1 LVGPKAAT
9 YNQRPVS
16 GQISVTQLPAN
27 PTSRQIYFRLLGYV
41 RPYWKMLALGLG
53 LSALSAA
60 MEPLLPAMM
69 KALLDNGFAPKGDG
83 SLTDNL
89 LHQSPWVVPAF
100 IVVIMTL
107 RGIVTFCASYAMSWV
122 QIRLLNSIRGQ
133 MFEHLARLPIAYF
146 ESNPSA
152 RTITRVTND
161 VNAIG
166 TAATTAGVIIIRET
180 LTIICLLAW
189 LLYLNWQLTLVTLAV
204 GPFISLVSRRLGQ
217 RLRAMSR
224 STQGGLGAMT
234 QKLQEAIHCQKVLKV
249 FGGEEQEIQRFARVN
264 DAMRG
269 YATRASVAS
278 AANSPLVYFFVSLSI
293 AAVVYMALVQ
303 ATQGATTVGSFVSFI
318 IGMLMLLSPLKMLS
332 NVNAQLQ
339 NGLAAAESVFHLLDT
354 PLEADPGTQTIAR
367 ARGGIDFAA
376 VDFRYPGGE
385 SDALRDINLHIE
397 PGQTVALVGTSG
409 GGKTTLAG
417 LLPRFHAPTRGCIR
431 VDGIDI
437 QDLTLASLRAQ
448 IAIVSQET
456 LLFNDTVAANIAYGS
471 TANASQEAIEAAA
484 AAANALD
491 FIRALPEGFDTVI
504 GENGSRLSGGQRQ
517 RLAIARAILKDAPI
531 LILDEATSALDNE
544 SERLVQEALEHLMQ
558 NRTTVV
564 IAHRLSTIQHA
575 DLIVV
580 MQQGRVVESG
590 THTALLAANGAYSR
604 LHSTQGLTA

>member
-1 LVGPKAAT
+1 M
-9 YNQRPVS
+9 
-16 GQISVTQLPAN
+16 
-27 PTSRQIYFRLLGYV
+27 LGYV

-89 LHQSPWVVPAF
+89 LHQSPWIVPVV
-100 IVVIMTL
+100 IVGIMTL
-107 RGIVTFCASYAMSWV
+107 RGIITFCASYAMSWV
-122 QIRLLNSIRGQ
+122 QIRLLNNIRHQ
-133 MFEHLARLPIAYF
+133 MFEHLARLPMSYF
-146 ESNPSA
+146 EGNPSA

-161 VNAIG
+161 VTAIG
-166 TAATTAGVIIIRET
+166 TAATTAGVIIVRES
-180 LTIICLLAW
+180 LTVIGLLAW
-189 LLYLNWQLTLVTLAV
+189 LFYLNWQLTLITLTV
-204 GPFISLVSRRLGQ
+204 GPFISLVSRRIGQ
-217 RLRAMSR
+217 RLRTMSR
-224 STQGGLGAMT
+224 STRVGMAAMM

-249 FGGEEQEIQRFARVN
+249 FGGEMQEIHRFARVN

-278 AANSPLVYFFVSLSI
+278 AANTPLLYFFVSLSI
-293 AAVVYMALVQ
+293 AAVVYLALVQ

-339 NGLAAAESVFHLLDT
+339 NGLAGAESVFQLLDT

-367 ARGGIDFAA
+367 ARGGIDFEA

-385 SDALRDINLHIE
+385 TDALRDINLHIE

-471 TANASQEAIEAAA
+471 TANASQESIEAAA

>member
-1 LVGPKAAT
+1 
-9 YNQRPVS
+9 
-16 GQISVTQLPAN
+16 
-27 PTSRQIYFRLLGYV
+27 
-41 RPYWKMLALGLG
+41 
-53 LSALSAA
+53 
-60 MEPLLPAMM
+60 
-69 KALLDNGFAPKGDG
+69 
-83 SLTDNL
+83 
-89 LHQSPWVVPAF
+89 
-100 IVVIMTL
+100 
-107 RGIVTFCASYAMSWV
+107 
-122 QIRLLNSIRGQ
+122 
-133 MFEHLARLPIAYF
+133 MFEHLARLPMAFF
-146 ESNPSA
+146 EANPSA

-166 TAATTAGVIIIRET
+166 TASTTAGVIIIRET

-224 STQGGLGAMT
+224 STQVGMGAMT

-249 FGGEEQEIQRFARVN
+249 FGGEEQEIQRFSRVN
-264 DAMRG
+264 DTMRG

-278 AANSPLVYFFVSLSI
+278 AANTPLVYFFVSLSI

-303 ATQGATTVGSFVSFI
+303 AMQGATTVGSFVSFI

-367 ARGGIDFAA
+367 ARGGIDFET
-376 VDFRYPGGE
+376 VGGE
-385 SDALRDINLHIE
+385 SDALHDINLHVE

-409 GGKTTLAG
+409 GGKTTLAS
-417 LLPRFHAPTRGCIR
+417 LLPRFHTPTRGCIR
-431 VDGIDI
+431 IDGIDI

-471 TANASQEAIEAAA
+471 TAAASQEAIEAAA
-484 AAANALD
+484 AAANALG
-491 FIRALPEGFDTVI
+491 FIRALPDGFATVI

-544 SERLVQEALEHLMQ
+544 SERLVQDAIEHLMR
-558 NRTTVV
+558 NRTTLV

-590 THTALLAANGAYSR
+590 THSTLLAANGAYSR
-604 LHSTQGLTA
+604 LHSTQGLTG

>member
-1 LVGPKAAT
+1 M
-9 YNQRPVS
+9 
-16 GQISVTQLPAN
+16 
-27 PTSRQIYFRLLGYV
+27 LGYV

-60 MEPLLPAMM
+60 MEPLLPALM

-83 SLTDNL
+83 SLTDSL
-89 LHQSPWVVPAF
+89 LHESPWVVPAF
-100 IVVIMTL
+100 IVGIMTL

-122 QIRLLNSIRGQ
+122 QIRLLNAIRRQ
-133 MFEHLARLPIAYF
+133 MFEHLARLPMAYF
-146 ESNPSA
+146 EANPSA

-166 TAATTAGVIIIRET
+166 TASTTAGVIIIRET

-224 STQGGLGAMT
+224 STQVGMGAMT

-249 FGGEEQEIQRFARVN
+249 FGGEEQEIQRFSRVN
-264 DAMRG
+264 DTMRG

-278 AANSPLVYFFVSLSI
+278 AANTPLVYFFVSLSI

-303 ATQGATTVGSFVSFI
+303 AMQGATTVGSFVSFI
-318 IGMLMLLSPLKMLS
+318 IGMLMMLSPLKMLS

-367 ARGGIDFAA
+367 ARGGIDFET

-385 SDALRDINLHIE
+385 SDALHDINLHVE

-417 LLPRFHAPTRGCIR
+417 LLPRFHTPTRGCIR
-431 VDGIDI
+431 IDGIDI

-471 TANASQEAIEAAA
+471 TAAASQEAIEAAA
-484 AAANALD
+484 AAANALG
-491 FIRALPEGFDTVI
+491 FIRALPDGFATVI

-544 SERLVQEALEHLMQ
+544 SERLVQEAIEHLMR
-558 NRTTVV
+558 NRTTLV

-590 THTALLAANGAYSR
+590 THAALLAANGAYSR
-604 LHSTQGLTA
+604 LHSTQGLAA

>member
-1 LVGPKAAT
+1 M
-9 YNQRPVS
+9 
-16 GQISVTQLPAN
+16 
-27 PTSRQIYFRLLGYV
+27 LGYV

-60 MEPLLPAMM
+60 MEPLLPALM

-83 SLTDNL
+83 SLTDSL
-89 LHQSPWVVPAF
+89 LHESPWVVPAF
-100 IVVIMTL
+100 IIGIMTL
-107 RGIVTFCASYAMSWV
+107 RGIVTFCASYSMSWV
-122 QIRLLNSIRGQ
+122 QIRLLNAIRRQ
-133 MFEHLARLPIAYF
+133 MFEHLARLPMAFF
-146 ESNPSA
+146 EANPSA

-166 TAATTAGVIIIRET
+166 TASTTAGVIIIRET

-224 STQGGLGAMT
+224 STQVGMGAMT

-249 FGGEEQEIQRFARVN
+249 FGGEEQEIQRFSRVN
-264 DAMRG
+264 DTMRG

-278 AANSPLVYFFVSLSI
+278 AANTPLVYFFVSLSI

-303 ATQGATTVGSFVSFI
+303 AMQGATTVGSFVSFI

-367 ARGGIDFAA
+367 ARGGIDFET

-385 SDALRDINLHIE
+385 SDALHDINLHVE

-409 GGKTTLAG
+409 GGKTTLAS
-417 LLPRFHAPTRGCIR
+417 LLPRFHTPTRGCIR
-431 VDGIDI
+431 IDGIDI

-471 TANASQEAIEAAA
+471 TAAASQEAIEAAA
-484 AAANALD
+484 AAANALG
-491 FIRALPEGFDTVI
+491 FIRALPDGFATVI

-544 SERLVQEALEHLMQ
+544 SERLVQDALEHLMRH
-558 NRTTVV
+558 RTTLV

-590 THTALLAANGAYSR
+590 THQALLAANGAYSR
-604 LHSTQGLTA
+604 LHSTQGLTG

>member
-1 LVGPKAAT
+1 M
-9 YNQRPVS
+9 
-16 GQISVTQLPAN
+16 
-27 PTSRQIYFRLLGYV
+27 LGYV

-60 MEPLLPAMM
+60 MEPLLPALM

-83 SLTDNL
+83 SLTDSL
-89 LHQSPWVVPAF
+89 LHESPWVVPAF
-100 IVVIMTL
+100 IIGIMTL
-107 RGIVTFCASYAMSWV
+107 RGIVTFCASYSMSWV
-122 QIRLLNSIRGQ
+122 QIRLLNAIRRQ
-133 MFEHLARLPIAYF
+133 MFEHLARLPMAFF
-146 ESNPSA
+146 EANPSA

-166 TAATTAGVIIIRET
+166 TASTTAGVIIIRET

-224 STQGGLGAMT
+224 STQVGMGAMT

-249 FGGEEQEIQRFARVN
+249 FGGEEQEIQRFSRVN
-264 DAMRG
+264 DTMRG

-278 AANSPLVYFFVSLSI
+278 AANTPLVYFFVSLSI

-303 ATQGATTVGSFVSFI
+303 AMQGATTVGSFVSFI

-367 ARGGIDFAA
+367 ARGGIDFET

-385 SDALRDINLHIE
+385 SDALHDINLHVE

-409 GGKTTLAG
+409 GGKTTLAS
-417 LLPRFHAPTRGCIR
+417 LLPRFHTPTRGCIR
-431 VDGIDI
+431 IDGIDI

-471 TANASQEAIEAAA
+471 TAAASQEAIEAAA
-484 AAANALD
+484 AAANALG
-491 FIRALPEGFDTVI
+491 FIRALPDGFATVI

-544 SERLVQEALEHLMQ
+544 SERLVQDALEHLMRH
-558 NRTTVV
+558 RTTLV

-590 THTALLAANGAYSR
+590 THSTLLAANGAYSR
-604 LHSTQGLTA
+604 LHSTQGLTG

>member
-1 LVGPKAAT
+1 M
-9 YNQRPVS
+9 
-16 GQISVTQLPAN
+16 
-27 PTSRQIYFRLLGYV
+27 LGYV
-41 RPYWKMLALGLG
+41 RPDWKMLALGLG

-60 MEPLLPAMM
+60 MEPLLPALM

-83 SLTDNL
+83 SLTDSL
-89 LHQSPWVVPAF
+89 LHESPWVVPAF
-100 IVVIMTL
+100 IIGIMTL
-107 RGIVTFCASYAMSWV
+107 RGIVTFCASYSMSWV
-122 QIRLLNSIRGQ
+122 QIRLLNAIRRQ
-133 MFEHLARLPIAYF
+133 MFEHLARLPMAFF
-146 ESNPSA
+146 EANPSA

-166 TAATTAGVIIIRET
+166 TASTTAGVIIIRET

-224 STQGGLGAMT
+224 STQVGMGAMT

-249 FGGEEQEIQRFARVN
+249 FGGEEQEIQRFSRVN
-264 DAMRG
+264 DTMRG

-278 AANSPLVYFFVSLSI
+278 AANTPLVYFFVSLSI

-303 ATQGATTVGSFVSFI
+303 AMQGATTVGSFVSFI

-367 ARGGIDFAA
+367 ARGGIDFET

-385 SDALRDINLHIE
+385 SDALHDINLHVE

-409 GGKTTLAG
+409 GGKTTLAS
-417 LLPRFHAPTRGCIR
+417 LLPRFHTPTRGCIR
-431 VDGIDI
+431 IDGIDI

-471 TANASQEAIEAAA
+471 TAAASQEAIEAAA
-484 AAANALD
+484 AAANALG
-491 FIRALPEGFDTVI
+491 FIRALPDGFATVI

-544 SERLVQEALEHLMQ
+544 SERLVQDAIEHLMR
-558 NRTTVV
+558 NRTTLV

-590 THTALLAANGAYSR
+590 THSTLLAANGAYSR
-604 LHSTQGLTA
+604 LHSTQGLTG

>member
-1 LVGPKAAT
+1 M
-9 YNQRPVS
+9 
-16 GQISVTQLPAN
+16 
-27 PTSRQIYFRLLGYV
+27 LGYV

-60 MEPLLPAMM
+60 MEPLLPALM

-83 SLTDNL
+83 SLTDSL
-89 LHQSPWVVPAF
+89 LHESPWVVPAF
-100 IVVIMTL
+100 IIGIMTL
-107 RGIVTFCASYAMSWV
+107 RGIVTFCASYSMSWV
-122 QIRLLNSIRGQ
+122 QIRLLNAIRRQ
-133 MFEHLARLPIAYF
+133 MFEHLARLPMAFF
-146 ESNPSA
+146 EANPSA

-166 TAATTAGVIIIRET
+166 TASTTAGVIIIRET

-224 STQGGLGAMT
+224 STQVGMGAMT

-249 FGGEEQEIQRFARVN
+249 FGGEEQEIQRFSRVN
-264 DAMRG
+264 DTMRG

-278 AANSPLVYFFVSLSI
+278 AANTPLVYFFVSLSI

-303 ATQGATTVGSFVSFI
+303 AMQGATTVGSFVSFI

-367 ARGGIDFAA
+367 ARGGIDFET

-385 SDALRDINLHIE
+385 SDALHDINLHVE

-409 GGKTTLAG
+409 GGKTTLAS
-417 LLPRFHAPTRGCIR
+417 LLPRFHTPTRGCIR
-431 VDGIDI
+431 IDGIDI

-471 TANASQEAIEAAA
+471 TAAASQEAIEAAA
-484 AAANALD
+484 AAANALG
-491 FIRALPEGFDTVI
+491 FIRALPDGFATVI

-544 SERLVQEALEHLMQ
+544 SERLVQDAIEHLMR
-558 NRTTVV
+558 NRTTLV

-575 DLIVV
+575 DPIVV

-590 THTALLAANGAYSR
+590 THSTLLAANGAYSR
-604 LHSTQGLTA
+604 LHSTQGLTG

>member
-1 LVGPKAAT
+1 
-9 YNQRPVS
+9 
-16 GQISVTQLPAN
+16 
-27 PTSRQIYFRLLGYV
+27 
-41 RPYWKMLALGLG
+41 MLALGLG

-60 MEPLLPAMM
+60 MEPLLPALM

-83 SLTDNL
+83 SLTDSL
-89 LHQSPWVVPAF
+89 LHESPWVVPAF
-100 IVVIMTL
+100 IIGIMTL
-107 RGIVTFCASYAMSWV
+107 RGIVTFCASYSMSWV
-122 QIRLLNSIRGQ
+122 QIRLLNAIRRQ
-133 MFEHLARLPIAYF
+133 MFEHLARLPMAFF
-146 ESNPSA
+146 EANPSA

-166 TAATTAGVIIIRET
+166 TASTTAGVIIIRET

-224 STQGGLGAMT
+224 STQVGMGAMT

-249 FGGEEQEIQRFARVN
+249 FGGEEQEIQRFSRVN
-264 DAMRG
+264 DTMRG

-278 AANSPLVYFFVSLSI
+278 AANTPLVYFFVSLSI

-303 ATQGATTVGSFVSFI
+303 AMQGATTVGSFVSFI

-367 ARGGIDFAA
+367 ARGGIDFET

-385 SDALRDINLHIE
+385 SDALHDINLHVE

-409 GGKTTLAG
+409 GGKTTLAS
-417 LLPRFHAPTRGCIR
+417 LLPRFHTPTRGCIR
-431 VDGIDI
+431 IDGIDI

-471 TANASQEAIEAAA
+471 TAAASQEAIEAAA
-484 AAANALD
+484 AAANALG
-491 FIRALPEGFDTVI
+491 FIRALPDGFATVI

-544 SERLVQEALEHLMQ
+544 SERLVQDAIEHLMR
-558 NRTTVV
+558 NRTTLV

-590 THTALLAANGAYSR
+590 THSTLLAANGAYSR
-604 LHSTQGLTA
+604 LHSTQGLTG